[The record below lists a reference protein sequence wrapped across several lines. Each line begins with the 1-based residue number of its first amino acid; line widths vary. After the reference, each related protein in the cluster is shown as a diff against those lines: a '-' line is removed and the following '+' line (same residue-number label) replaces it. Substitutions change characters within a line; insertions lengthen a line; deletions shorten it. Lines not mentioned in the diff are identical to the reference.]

1 MSNLTSLFLELDGR
15 EGGGRRVFI
24 LGLQIGLFHV
34 GDGKTESFHVEE
46 SHFPQVFDTYT
57 LMELGKPRNFIFQ
70 SLWHVY
76 LNEIGKLNLPQPTWN
91 ISLISFESLIFIF
104 LQFNS

>member
-1 MSNLTSLFLELDGR
+1 MNFPNLMREMSNLTSLFLELDGR

-70 SLWHVY
+70 SL
-76 LNEIGKLNLPQPTWN
+76 
-91 ISLISFESLIFIF
+91 
-104 LQFNS
+104 

>member
-1 MSNLTSLFLELDGR
+1 MNFPNLMREMSNLTSLFLELDGR

-34 GDGKTESFHVEE
+34 GDGKTESFHLEE

-70 SLWHVY
+70 SL
-76 LNEIGKLNLPQPTWN
+76 
-91 ISLISFESLIFIF
+91 
-104 LQFNS
+104 

>member
-70 SLWHVY
+70 SL
-76 LNEIGKLNLPQPTWN
+76 
-91 ISLISFESLIFIF
+91 
-104 LQFNS
+104 

>member
-1 MSNLTSLFLELDGR
+1 M
-15 EGGGRRVFI
+15 GGRRVFI

-70 SLWHVY
+70 SL
-76 LNEIGKLNLPQPTWN
+76 
-91 ISLISFESLIFIF
+91 
-104 LQFNS
+104 

>member
-1 MSNLTSLFLELDGR
+1 MNFPNLMREMSNLTSLFLELDGGEKE
-15 EGGGRRVFI
+15 EGGEGRRVFI

-70 SLWHVY
+70 SL
-76 LNEIGKLNLPQPTWN
+76 
-91 ISLISFESLIFIF
+91 
-104 LQFNS
+104 